1 MPSSADWPSA
11 TAPERR
17 QHRPGGATGEGP
29 PGRSPV
35 VGTIALL
42 AAAAS
47 IGAGAIAVRGAYDH
61 GAEASSL
68 VAVRFIGAGLL
79 FGLVLPW
86 LLLRTPRPLPWRG
99 LAFASVAGL
108 TLLVGAR
115 AEFEGLARLPAA
127 VLVLL
132 LFVAPIWVALI
143 ERVVWRRPV
152 ARSAVLAIVL
162 VIFGVTTMVAPWTA
176 DVDLIGVG
184 FGLIGSIAL
193 AAFFVLME
201 RGQETVPT
209 TLGIAAALAAAGVVS
224 FLMDPGALTREFDD
238 PAVMPY
244 ALAIAAAFA
253 AWGLLAS
260 IGLDATT
267 AVTAAIVS
275 ASEPVFVALLAFLLL
290 GEGLAPREIAGGAIV
305 MTGVLLGALFPSA
318 AARRRAQRD
327 EVLVNSR

>member
-1 MPSSADWPSA
+1 MTS
-11 TAPERR
+11 
-17 QHRPGGATGEGP
+17 
-29 PGRSPV
+29 GRSPV

-47 IGAGAIAVRGAYDH
+47 IGAGAIAVRAAFDH
-61 GAEASSL
+61 GAEAGPL

-79 FGLVLPW
+79 FCLVLPW
-86 LLLRTPRPLPWRG
+86 LLARGPRPLPWRG
-99 LAFASVAGL
+99 MAFAVAAGL

-143 ERVVWRRPV
+143 ERILWRRPV
-152 ARSAVLAIVL
+152 ARATILAIAL
-162 VIFGVTTMVAPWTA
+162 VIVGVTTMVAPWHA
-176 DVDLIGVG
+176 DVDLVGVA
-184 FGLIGSIAL
+184 FGLVGSVAL

-201 RGQETVPT
+201 HSQQTTPT
-209 TLGIAAALAAAGVVS
+209 SLAISAALVAAGAVS
-224 FLMDPGALTREFDD
+224 FLLDPGALTSELGDSG
-238 PAVMPY
+238 VMPY
-244 ALAIAAAFA
+244 AAAIAAAFA

-275 ASEPVFVALLAFLLL
+275 ASEPVFVALLAFVLL
-290 GEGLAPREIAGGAIV
+290 GESLSAREIGGGAVV
-305 MTGVLLGALFPSA
+305 MTGVLLGALGPTL
-318 AARRRAQRD
+318 AARRPPPQEGA
-327 EVLVNSR
+327 LASSR